1 MTEHLLKAHLPTI
14 IPDLLMT
21 PSDQGNGDLE
31 IEYPEDRGNWTGK
44 LDFLLSCIG
53 YCVGLGNVWRFPYR
67 AYTNGGGAFLVPYFI
82 MLAMCGIPIF
92 FMELSLGQFSS
103 LGPLAVWKIC
113 PLFKG
118 VGMAT
123 ILIVSLVAIYYNMI
137 IAYVLFY
144 LFASLTKTLPWQYC
158 GNWWNTNRCLD
169 HHVMHTGNGAVPF
182 NVSNTV
188 SPSEEYWSRYVLH
201 IQESSGI
208 GDPGRIR
215 WNLCLCLL
223 LAWVIVYL
231 CILKGVKSSGKVV
244 YFTATF
250 PYLILIMLLI
260 RGVTL
265 EGAWLGIKFYLT
277 PQFDLLLSPKVW
289 IEAALQI
296 FYSLGVG
303 FGGLLTF
310 ASYNTF
316 HQNIYRDTFIVTVGN
331 AITSILAGFAI
342 FSVLGY
348 MSQELDVPVQEV
360 AKAGPGLAFVVYPQA
375 MTMLP
380 LSPFWSFL
388 FFFMLL
394 TLGLDSQFAFLET
407 IVTAVTDEFPY
418 YLRPKKAFFS
428 GIVCLGMFLLGLI
441 LTTEGGMYWLVL
453 LDDYSAGFGLMVVVI
468 TTCLVVTRV
477 YGMKRFCLDVHMM
490 LGFSPGIYFKACWL
504 FLSPVMM
511 MALLVYSII
520 KYEPLE
526 YNGTYHFPFWA
537 EVLGILMGIFSCLM
551 IPLGMVFAVI
561 QEEGTLWQRIQQA
574 SRATMD
580 WGPSLEE
587 NRTGMYVATLAG
599 SQSPKPLMVH
609 MRKYGGITSYENIAF
624 QVDKEIE
631 EDEEESMM

>member
-1 MTEHLLKAHLPTI
+1 
-14 IPDLLMT
+14 
-21 PSDQGNGDLE
+21 
-31 IEYPEDRGNWTGK
+31 
-44 LDFLLSCIG
+44 
-53 YCVGLGNVWRFPYR
+53 
-67 AYTNGGGAFLVPYFI
+67 
-82 MLAMCGIPIF
+82 
-92 FMELSLGQFSS
+92 
-103 LGPLAVWKIC
+103 
-113 PLFKG
+113 
-118 VGMAT
+118 MAT

-144 LFASLTKTLPWQYC
+144 LFASLTNNLPWQYC
-158 GNWWNTNRCLD
+158 SNWWNTDLCLD
-169 HHVMHTGNGAVPF
+169 HHVMRTGNGAVPF
-182 NVSNTV
+182 NLSNTV

-428 GIVCLGMFLLGLI
+428 GVVCIVMFLMGLI

-468 TTCLVVTRV
+468 TTCLAVTRV
-477 YGMKRFCLDVHMM
+477 YDM
-490 LGFSPGIYFKACWL
+490 SPDAL
-504 FLSPVMM
+504 LQ
-511 MALLVYSII
+511 ALLVYSIV
-520 KYEPLE
+520 KYQPSE
-526 YNGTYHFPFWA
+526 YNGTYRFPLWA
-537 EVLGILMGIFSCLM
+537 EILGILMGIFSCLM
-551 IPLGMVFAVI
+551 IPTGMVFAVLR
-561 QEEGTLWQRIQQA
+561 EEGTLWQRIQQA
-574 SRATMD
+574 SRPTMD

-609 MRKYGGITSYENIAF
+609 MRKYGGVTSYENIAF

-631 EDEEESMM
+631 EDDDESMM